1 MRAALNF
8 PGEGEYAPYYKTYI
22 DAAASKLAAAGIPDV
37 RVLMEQQ
44 CDELA
49 ALVANCSEAQAELA
63 YAPGKWTLKESL
75 LHTSDTERVFTYR
88 MLRVARG
95 DSTPLLG
102 FDHDAYV
109 PQSRAHARTVAGI
122 MAEFRAVRS
131 ATLALVN
138 SLDATALAQHGTAS
152 NQPVSALGL
161 CWIVAGHVTHH
172 IGLVRDRYLPALTA
186 AT

>member
-8 PGEGEYAPYYKTYI
+8 PEEGEYAPYYKTYI

-37 RVLMEQQ
+37 RILLEQQ

-49 ALVANCSEAQAELA
+49 ALMATCSEAQAELA

-75 LHTSDTERVFTYR
+75 IHMSDTERVFSYR
-88 MLRVARG
+88 ILRIARG

-102 FDHDAYV
+102 FDHDVYV
-109 PQSRAHARTVAGI
+109 PASRAHARTVADI
-122 MAEFRAVRS
+122 MAELRAVRGS
-131 ATLALVN
+131 TLALIN

-152 NQPVSALGL
+152 NQPVSARGL
-161 CWIVAGHVTHH
+161 CWIVAGHMTHH
-172 IGLVRDRYLPALTA
+172 IGLVRDRYLPALATA
-186 AT
+186 S